1 MKALRIIC
9 ALLLI
14 AGACLSGRALYM
26 HAKAELA
33 GILVRRAW
41 EQSVQSGKPQAPW
54 PWADTHPVARIRI
67 PRLGYDEIVLE
78 GASPRTLAFGP
89 AHLLNGT
96 ALGEPGNLVLAGHRT
111 SWFRPLENIAQGD
124 TIQIQW
130 FDAHRGG
137 LHERTYTVNRISVVE
152 PQDTALLASTRRR
165 RAYPDHLLSF
175 RTRSAFSATIHRARV
190 ASRPR
195 PDCAESDRSLQS
207 LTIDALTRHKHSRP
221 DPRLSVLIRGKVLH

>member
-1 MKALRIIC
+1 MKATRILC

-14 AGACLSGRALYM
+14 TGACLSGRALYM

-41 EQSVQSGKPQAPW
+41 EQSLQSGKSQAPW

-96 ALGEPGNLVLAGHRT
+96 SLGEPGNLVLAGHRT
-111 SWFRPLENIAQGD
+111 SWFRPLESVAPGD
-124 TIQIQW
+124 TILVDW
-130 FDAHRGG
+130 FQTRRGG
-137 LHERTYTVNRISVVE
+137 LQERTYMVNKISIVD
-152 PQDTALLASTRRR
+152 PQDTALLAPTPEDELTLITCYPFGRGPRSPQRFIVRASPVGTDQNLETRR
-165 RAYPDHLLSF
+165 
-175 RTRSAFSATIHRARV
+175 
-190 ASRPR
+190 
-195 PDCAESDRSLQS
+195 
-207 LTIDALTRHKHSRP
+207 K
-221 DPRLSVLIRGKVLH
+221 

>member
-1 MKALRIIC
+1 MKALRVLC

-14 AGACLSGRALYM
+14 TGACLSGSALYM
-26 HAKAELA
+26 HGKAELA

-41 EQSVQSGKPQAPW
+41 EQSIQSGRPQVPW

-96 ALGEPGNLVLAGHRT
+96 RLGEPGNLVLAGHRT
-111 SWFRPLENIAQGD
+111 SWFKPLENIAQGD

-130 FDAHRGG
+130 FDAHRGA
-137 LHERTYTVNRISVVE
+137 LHSRTYTVNTISVVE
-152 PQDTALLASTRRR
+152 PQDTALLAPT
-165 RAYPDHLLSF
+165 
-175 RTRSAFSATIHRARV
+175 
-190 ASRPR
+190 
-195 PDCAESDRSLQS
+195 AE
-207 LTIDALTRHKHSRP
+207 DALTLITCYPFGHG
-221 DPRLSVLIRGKVLH
+221 PRSPQRYIVRASPVSPSETVQKVTGTFNR

>member
-1 MKALRIIC
+1 MKALRIVC

-26 HAKAELA
+26 HAKDELA

-41 EQSVQSGKPQAPW
+41 DQSLHSGRPQAPW

-67 PRLGYDEIVLE
+67 PRLDYDEIILE

-96 ALGEPGNLVLAGHRT
+96 ALGEAGNLVLAGHRT
-111 SWFRPLENIAQGD
+111 SWFRPLEGIAKGD

-130 FDAHRGG
+130 FDAHHGG
-137 LHERTYTVNRISVVE
+137 LHERTYTVNTISIVE
-152 PQDTALLASTRRR
+152 PQDAALFAPTPEDMLTLITCYPFGRNPRSPQRYIV
-165 RAYPDHLLSF
+165 RALPVGSGQ
-175 RTRSAFSATIHRARV
+175 RV
-190 ASRPR
+190 
-195 PDCAESDRSLQS
+195 QS
-207 LTIDALTRHKHSRP
+207 GTLVSKSP
-221 DPRLSVLIRGKVLH
+221 Q